1 MHLVGLGREIIDP
14 RDGALKAVGGACTF
28 GTTVEMMLLEMRVP
42 YVLHALDPDNKAA
55 WYGQMF
61 EKAFTPA
68 MYVGDGVWMQ
78 ETADIVARCW
88 RITPRRRCVR
98 A

>member
-14 RDGALKAVGGACTF
+14 RSGRKVPVAGACTF
-28 GTTVEMMLLEMRVP
+28 GTSIEMILLERVP

-61 EKAFTPA
+61 EKTFSHLPC
-68 MYVGDGVWMQ
+68 ML
-78 ETADIVARCW
+78 ETVSGCREL
-88 RITPRRRCVR
+88 RTS
-98 A
+98 